1 MSTSNKIC
9 NDSTLSKSNN
19 DNDVLENMSNMS
31 FNGNNVENDISN
43 TCANCGK
50 EGSDVNNTCN
60 KCKSVMYCNAACK
73 KKHRHKHKKQCE
85 EHVRLAAERAA
96 ELHDE
101 ELFKPPPLEDCPIC
115 FQRMPSLFSGST
127 YMSCCGK
134 NVCNG
139 CVHAPVYDHQG
150 NVLADTCPF
159 CRTPIASSEDELLKQ
174 IQKRIHE
181 GDGDA
186 MNDMGGYYK
195 NGMFGLP
202 QDNDKAIE
210 LWHRAADL
218 GHAGAYFNVGCS
230 YDGGLGVKQDEKKA
244 IHYWELAAIGGDV
257 YARHNLGVIEFEGN
271 KCKALKHYMIAVRGG
286 AKNSL
291 NNIKNMYLDG
301 YATKDDYAKALQA
314 YQVYLSEIKSD
325 QRDKAAAAEDKYKYY

>member
-1 MSTSNKIC
+1 MSTPNKIC
-9 NDSTLSKSNN
+9 KNDSTSSKSNN
-19 DNDVLENMSNMS
+19 DNDVLGNMR

-50 EGSDVNNTCN
+50 EGSDVTNTCN
-60 KCKSVMYCNAACK
+60 KCKSVMYCNASCK

-85 EHVRLAAERAA
+85 EHLRLAAERAA

-101 ELFKPPPLEDCPIC
+101 KLFKPPPLEDCPIC
-115 FQRMPSLFSGST
+115 FQQMPSLFSGST

-134 NVCNG
+134 NICNG

-150 NVLADTCPF
+150 NVIAEEKCPF

-174 IQKRIHE
+174 IQKRIQE

-244 IHYWELAAIGGDV
+244 RHYWELAAIGGDV

-301 YATKDDYAKALQA
+301 YAAKDDYAKALQA
-314 YQVYLSEIKSD
+314 YQEYLDEIKSD
-325 QRDKAAAAEDKYKYY
+325 QRDKAAAAEGKYKYY